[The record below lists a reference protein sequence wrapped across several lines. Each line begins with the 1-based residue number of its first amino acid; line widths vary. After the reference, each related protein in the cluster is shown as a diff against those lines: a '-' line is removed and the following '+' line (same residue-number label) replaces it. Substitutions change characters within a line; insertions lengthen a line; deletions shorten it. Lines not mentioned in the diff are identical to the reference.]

1 MNVQPFIKPEDLDW
15 TIPPGWNRTKH
26 LLQPALDMEDGLY
39 TLEDVLEEVKKGGL
53 QFWPGENSAVIT
65 QVIHHPRHKQIEF
78 WLAGGDLK
86 ELKQMAAFIEG
97 WARQEGITH
106 AKIIGRRGWA
116 KALGGDWVESHTVS
130 VKRLDT

>member
-1 MNVQPFIKPEDLDW
+1 MSIQPFIKPEELDW
-15 TIPPGWNRTKH
+15 TVPPGWTRTKH
-26 LLQPALDMEDGLY
+26 HLQPALDMEDGLY
-39 TLEDVLEEVKKGGL
+39 TLEDVLIEIKNGGL
-53 QFWPGENSAVIT
+53 QFWPGENSAVVT
-65 QVIHHPRHKQIEF
+65 QVIHHPRHKQLEF
-78 WLAGGDLK
+78 VLAGGDLA
-86 ELKQMAAFIEG
+86 ELKQMAAVIEG